1 MAIKKLKPKTSKK
14 PKNTGGTVMKNKY
27 RTFNEVI
34 IEHFRKDPKLADEF
48 LDFSLQEFK
57 KDGDEKTMLLSLKQV
72 AISKGGFTEL
82 SRKTGLSRESLY
94 KTLSAN
100 GNPKFSTLRII
111 LESLGY
117 GFVIKPLS
125 KKSV

>member
-1 MAIKKLKPKTSKK
+1 
-14 PKNTGGTVMKNKY
+14 MKNKY
-27 RTFNEVI
+27 RNFNEVI
-34 IEHFRKDPKLADEF
+34 IEHLREDPKFADEF
-48 LDFSLQEFK
+48 LDFSLKEFK
-57 KDGDEKTMLLSLKQV
+57 KDGDEKTLLLSLKQI
-72 AISKGGFTEL
+72 AIAKGGFTEL
-82 SRKTGLSRESLY
+82 SRKTGFSRESLY

-125 KKSV
+125 KKPA

>member
-1 MAIKKLKPKTSKK
+1 
-14 PKNTGGTVMKNKY
+14 MKNKH

-34 IEHFRKDPKLADEF
+34 IEHFKEDPKFADEF
-48 LDFSLQEFK
+48 LDFSLKEYKQ
-57 KDGDEKTMLLSLKQV
+57 DGDEKTLFLSLKQL

-82 SRKTGLSRESLY
+82 AKKTGLSRESLY

-100 GNPKFSTLRII
+100 GNPKFNTLRII

-125 KKSV
+125 KKSA